1 MSDTAGIL
9 GKGLLAALE
18 LAAETAWADL
28 TLSEIADTAGLSL
41 SDFHGVAGKDEL
53 AAYAETYFDGFMS
66 EEGVS
71 HDETP
76 RERLFDVIM
85 LRFEAMEDHRAGLIS
100 LMTYR
105 DRVPS
110 LLLKLA
116 AARKRSADWAL
127 VSAGLDRRSGA
138 PVPLKAVGVAYV
150 IGKAERAWRKETSG
164 DFALTMAALDRG
176 LRDAED
182 RMQQFQRMTG
192 WGRSRRAEEARS
204 GQDKEQENP
213 ADKSTKVEET

>member
-9 GKGLLAALE
+9 EKGLLAALE

-28 TLSEIADTAGLSL
+28 TLSDIADAAGLSL

-53 AAYAETYFDGFMS
+53 AAHADAYFDGFMS

-85 LRFEAMEDHRAGLIS
+85 LRFEAMEDHRAGLTS
-100 LMTYR
+100 LMKYR
-105 DRVPS
+105 DRMPS

-127 VSAGLDRRSGA
+127 VSAGLDSRSGA
-138 PVPLKAVGVAYV
+138 PVPLKAVGIAYV

-182 RMQQFQRMTG
+182 RMQQFQRVTG
-192 WGRSRRAEEARS
+192 WGRSRRAEEAEETDTQ
-204 GQDKEQENP
+204 QDKEQENP
-213 ADKSTKVEET
+213 ADD

>member
-9 GKGLLAALE
+9 EKGLLAALE

-28 TLSEIADTAGLSL
+28 TLSDIADAAGLAL

-53 AAYAETYFDGFMS
+53 AAYAETYFDSFMS

-100 LMTYR
+100 LMKHR

-127 VSAGLDRRSGA
+127 VSAGLDSQSGA
-138 PVPLKAVGVAYV
+138 PVPLKAVGIAYV
-150 IGKAERAWRKETSG
+150 IGKAERAWRKETSR

-182 RMQQFQRMTG
+182 RMQQFQRVTG
-192 WGRSRRAEEARS
+192 WGRSRRAKEAHTE
-204 GQDKEQENP
+204 QDKEQENP
-213 ADKSTKVEET
+213 ADKDTKVEE